1 MYTKENL
8 MLDLNKY
15 NVAKK
20 AEFHGEEIKIT
31 ATRLVTIDKS
41 IKYDFFITFNDGN
54 IKKISENEFIK
65 IYNEM
70 K

>member
-8 MLDLNKY
+8 MLDLIKY
-15 NVAKK
+15 NVSKK
-20 AEFHGEEIKIT
+20 AEFLDEEIKIT
-31 ATRLVTIDKS
+31 ATRLVAIDKS
-41 IKYDFFITFNDGN
+41 ISYDFFITFNDGS
-54 IKKISENEFIK
+54 IKKISENKFLQ